1 MSRYPH
7 HREGKLLSISTLT
20 YEEGKPTSS
29 GEAQFLSVKEQVEIW
44 YIMEN
49 ITSLVFGTT
58 STNTGC
64 RKESNCMQ
72 EWLDKPVFY
81 FWSCHHIAEL
91 IVKAS

>member
-49 ITSLVFGTT
+49 ITCLVFGTT

-64 RKESNCMQ
+64 RKES
-72 EWLDKPVFY
+72 
-81 FWSCHHIAEL
+81 L
-91 IVKAS
+91 IVCKSGWISLCFTFGVAIILQNL